1 MPPLAVG
8 APELDAEPLLIDD
21 APATAVV
28 LPVLLDEC
36 DGERLKVAV
45 AVFEADAP
53 AECVLVPLPLRLRD
67 GVPVLDAEGTLHDAT
82 TASFLYVP
90 THGSSNTPF
99 VAVKA
104 Q

>member
-1 MPPLAVG
+1 MAFQPGLGDCVG
-8 APELDAEPLLIDD
+8 EADR
-21 APATAVV
+21 VR
-28 LPVLLDEC
+28 EC

-45 AVFEADAP
+45 AVFEAEAP
-53 AECVLVPLPLRLRD
+53 TESVLVPLPLRLRD
-67 GVPVLDAEGTLHDAT
+67 GVPVLDGEGTLHDAT

-90 THGSSNTPF
+90 THGSSNSPL